1 MAWAKHPAGRPGI
14 SRHTNAGRTG
24 SAQPPTAMQHEP
36 NTPQN
41 DNQPQNADQPE
52 KHLGEPYTPRDTS
65 ATEAAGVE
73 AMANPEAT
81 GAKTPGPAA
90 QTPGDIGDNTID
102 RDEGDTSIGGTSIT
116 NV

>member
-1 MAWAKHPAGRPGI
+1 
-14 SRHTNAGRTG
+14 
-24 SAQPPTAMQHEP
+24 MQNEQ
-36 NTPQN
+36 NNPQN
-41 DNQPQNADQPE
+41 NNQPQNADQPD

-90 QTPGDIGDNTID
+90 QTPGDISDDTID
-102 RDEGDTSIGGTSIT
+102 RDEGDTSIGGTAVT